1 MNDLT
6 YDDVLLIIND
16 NSQDSRDIGN
26 YFKVQRYISD
36 SRIVYINTSDSE
48 TITLA
53 NFNSQIRTPIE
64 NFLTSNNLID
74 TINYIVTTK
83 GVPLK
88 ITDTPGRSVDSELT
102 LILGIYAS
110 SIGVTAKIYNPYYNK
125 NEHFSRTKFG
135 IYLVTR
141 LTGYFYSDVQRM
153 IDNSSMTGQANHNGI
168 FVLDVAPSK
177 DGTSYQIYNDQ
188 MRNAKPILEGKGY
201 TVILDETTTFVTNQ
215 NNVLGYAS
223 WGSNDPSHTDHG
235 KPHNTWVPGSLAETA
250 VSSSGRTFTYPPV
263 YGQSLIADI
272 IAEGVTGAKGYVYEP
287 YLSAIA
293 HPDILFDRYTDF
305 YNLAESY
312 YMASN
317 YIGWMDVIVGDPKT
331 SIVECLIPK
340 SSMIIY

>member
-1 MNDLT
+1 MT

-16 NSQDSRDIGN
+16 NSQNSKDIGN
-26 YFKVQRYISD
+26 YFKVQRDISD
-36 SRIVYINTSDSE
+36 SRTVYINTPDSE

-64 NFLTSNNLID
+64 NFLISNNLID

-102 LILGIYAS
+102 LILGSYSGA
-110 SIGVTAKIYNPYYNK
+110 IGVTGKVLNPYFNR
-125 NEHFSRTKFG
+125 NEHFSGTKFG

-141 LTGYFYSDVQRM
+141 LTGYFYSDVKRM
-153 IDNSSMTGQANHNGI
+153 IDNSSIADQTNHNGI

-177 DGTSYQIYNDQ
+177 DGTTYQIYNNQ
-188 MRNAKPILEGKGY
+188 MRAAKPILEMKGY

-215 NNVLGYAS
+215 NNVLGYVS
-223 WGSNDPSHTDHG
+223 WGSNDPSYTDNA
-235 KPHNTWVPGSLAETA
+235 KPHNTWAPGSLAETA
-250 VSSSGRTFTYPPV
+250 VSSSARTFIYPPV
-263 YGQSLIADI
+263 YGQSLIADL
-272 IAEGVTGAKGYVYEP
+272 IAEGITGAKGYVYEP
-287 YLSAIA
+287 YLSAVA

-331 SIVECLIPK
+331 NIIGYPIPE

>member
-1 MNDLT
+1 MT

-26 YFKVQRYISD
+26 YFKAQRYISD
-36 SRIVYINTSDSE
+36 LRTVYINTSDSE
-48 TITLA
+48 IITLA

-64 NFLTSNNLID
+64 NFLISNNLID

-102 LILGIYAS
+102 LILGPYSS
-110 SIGVTAKIYNPYYNK
+110 SIGVTAKIYNPYYSK

-141 LTGYFYSDVQRM
+141 LTGYFYSDVKRM
-153 IDNSSMTGQANHNGI
+153 IDNTSVSVSSGAFI
-168 FVLDVAPSK
+168 LDVDPAR
-177 DGTSYQIYNDQ
+177 DGGSYQIYNDY
-188 MRNAKPILEGKGY
+188 MRRAKTILDIKSY
-201 TVILDETTTFVTNQ
+201 PTILDETTTFLMYQ
-215 NNVLGYAS
+215 DNVLGYVS
-223 WGSNDPSHTDHG
+223 WGSNDANDPEHG
-235 KPHNTWVPGSLAETA
+235 KTYNTWLPGAIAETA
-250 VSSSGRTFTYPPV
+250 VSSSARTFTYPPV
-263 YGQSLIADI
+263 YGQSLIADL
-272 IAEGVTGAKGYVYEP
+272 IAEGVTGAKGYCYEP
-287 YLSAIA
+287 YLDAVA

-312 YMASN
+312 YMASK

-331 SIVECLIPK
+331 NIVECLIPE
-340 SSMIIY
+340 SSMIVY